1 MGSFRRPLR
10 GSFQSEEIAI
20 LQQAFEAVWA
30 DVVTHRPSQ
39 ADNAELKALVS
50 EKLCAIAA
58 AGVMDAEQLRSMTL
72 ASLDYH
78 PTAAD

>member
-1 MGSFRRPLR
+1 
-10 GSFQSEEIAI
+10 
-20 LQQAFEAVWA
+20 
-30 DVVTHRPSQ
+30 
-39 ADNAELKALVS
+39 VS

-78 PTAAD
+78 PTVAGTTRGKSGS

>member
-1 MGSFRRPLR
+1 MT
-10 GSFQSEEIAI
+10 
-20 LQQAFEAVWA
+20 EAMYEA
-30 DVVTHRPSQ
+30 GFNSSGRFY
-39 ADNAELKALVS
+39 
-50 EKLCAIAA
+50 